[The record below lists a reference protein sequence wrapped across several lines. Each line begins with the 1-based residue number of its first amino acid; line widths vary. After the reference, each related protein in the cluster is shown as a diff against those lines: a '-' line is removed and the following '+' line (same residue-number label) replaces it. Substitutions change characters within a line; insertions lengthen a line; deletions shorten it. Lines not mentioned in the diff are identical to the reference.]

1 MIEVFWK
8 KGEREIGE
16 KNWNNKLKCRN
27 PKILTDVGMYQPTG
41 LGPPVSVSAGL
52 QFRKGI

>member
-27 PKILTDVGMYQPTG
+27 PKILTDSKLFNFQYSMN
-41 LGPPVSVSAGL
+41 LSSLGL
-52 QFRKGI
+52 QACVKY